1 MLKILENFDMKL
13 IYIALSAALISSCG
27 LFKGSN
33 KSPEQEIYVNYD
45 SLAGMETGEAGF
57 EEEGL
62 TQSKAVY
69 QPSKDKTFI
78 IKHMDLDLSFSYALK
93 EVYGKQKLKISPYFY
108 PSNYVVLDAKGM
120 EIISVK
126 SDGKDLQHIYANN
139 EIYILFGKK
148 INRNE
153 EIILEINYIARPDE
167 IKNEAGAAITDSKG
181 WYFINP
187 DKSEPN
193 KPRQIWTQGET
204 EYNSCWFPIIDAPN
218 QKLTHDIKVTLYK
231 NEVSL
236 SNGVLVSSKIIND
249 SMKIDHWKMDQP
261 HAPYLVMMAIG
272 DFAVVK
278 DKWNSLDVHYY
289 VEKDYEKFAKL
300 IFGNTPEMMS
310 FYSKILGVNYPWKKY
325 HQIVVRDFVSGAM
338 ENTTAV
344 VHYEPVQHTDR
355 EHLDDP
361 QELIIAHELFH
372 HWFGDLVTCESW
384 ANLPLNESFA
394 TYGEYLWLEHKYGK
408 WEADQHLHNNFNQ
421 YLDEASEKQVEL
433 IRYEY
438 AKPLDMFDRHSY
450 QKGGHVLHML
460 RDYLGDE
467 AFFEGLKYYLNA
479 HAYQSVE
486 IHDLRLAMEKVSGLD
501 LKWFFD
507 QWFLGAGHPILT
519 INHQLNQFDD
529 GVYNYQIFVEQ
540 MVSTPRNGVFKLPVK
555 IAVEYENGN
564 SEIFEMEI
572 NSDLDTLQFS
582 SEVKPVSVVF
592 DPNRVLLAEI
602 IEDKKAEDYVKEI
615 KKDISFIYS
624 KKAMV
629 PVFNS
634 GNMQLLDEV
643 LNHNLNHNYH
653 GIRREA
659 IRLLARL
666 KPADRL
672 KYQAKLIEISKK
684 DQKSANRAA
693 AIEILDEFED
703 ASLLSLYM
711 NACSD
716 SSYYV
721 IATAIRALNNLD
733 KQLAIKKADSL
744 SRENNLSII
753 DAVINIY
760 AENDK
765 DLRHYD
771 YFADK
776 LKNGSYFT
784 QFYVLQ
790 GLSALIPNLD
800 NEEDIYRSLS
810 LMEIPKIKEGDV
822 YLNMSINYLL
832 YAIEAKLETRKKM
845 LSKMDSSAVKSKMEL
860 IEKIEQKMAEIGA
873 RTGKDNSFE

>member
-1 MLKILENFDMKL
+1 MLKILEKFDMKL

-27 LFKGSN
+27 LFKGSD
-33 KSPEQEIYVNYD
+33 KKPAQDIYVNND
-45 SLAGMETGEAGF
+45 SLAGIDTENPGF
-57 EEEGL
+57 YPEEGES
-62 TQSKAVY
+62 QPKAVY

-78 IKHMDLDLSFSYALK
+78 IKHMDLELSFSYALK
-93 EVYGKQKLKISPYFY
+93 EVYGKQKLKMSPYFY

-120 EIISVK
+120 EILSVMA
-126 SDGKDLQHIYANN
+126 DGKELQHLYTNN
-139 EIYILFGKK
+139 ELYVLFGRKL
-148 INRNE
+148 NRNE
-153 EIILEINYIARPDE
+153 EISLEINYIARPDE
-167 IKNEAGAAITDSKG
+167 IKNEAGAAISDSKG

-187 DKSEPN
+187 DKSDPN

-218 QKLTHDIKVTLYK
+218 QKLTHDIKITLYK

-236 SNGVLVSSKIIND
+236 SNGLLVSSKVIND
-249 SMKIDHWKMDQP
+249 SMKVDHWKMDQP

-272 DFAVVK
+272 DFSVIK
-278 DKWNSLDVHYY
+278 DKWNNIDVHYY
-289 VEKDYEKFAKL
+289 VEKEYEKHARL
-300 IFGNTPEMMS
+300 IFGNTPEMIG

-438 AKPLDMFDRHSY
+438 VKPLDMFDRHSY

-467 AFFEGLKYYLNA
+467 AFFEGLKYYLNT

-507 QWFLGAGHPILT
+507 QWFLGAGHPILN
-519 INHQLNQFDD
+519 INHSLSTFED

-564 SEIFEMEI
+564 SEILEMQIDSE
-572 NSDLDTLQFS
+572 LDTLQFS
-582 SEVKPVSVVF
+582 SEVKPVSVIF
-592 DPNRVLLAEI
+592 DPSRILLAEI
-602 IEDKKAEDYVKEI
+602 IEDKEPEIWVKEI
-615 KKDISFIYS
+615 KKDIGFIYS

-634 GNMQLLDEV
+634 GNLELINEV
-643 LNHNLNHNYH
+643 LDYNLNHPYH
-653 GIRREA
+653 GIRLEA
-659 IRLLARL
+659 MRVLARL
-666 KPADRL
+666 KMADRM
-672 KYQAKLIEISKK
+672 KYKNKLVEMAQK
-684 DQKSANRAA
+684 DQKSINRST
-693 AIEILDEFED
+693 AIEMLNEFED
-703 ASLLSLYM
+703 KELINLYM

-716 SSYYV
+716 SSYQV
-721 IATAIRALNNLD
+721 ISSALMALNTINPE
-733 KQLAIKKADSL
+733 AAVKKADSL
-744 SRENNLSII
+744 VKENNLSII

-760 AENDK
+760 AVNDK
-765 DLRHYD
+765 DLRHYN
-771 YFADK
+771 YFAEK
-776 LKNGSYFT
+776 LAKGSYFT

-790 GLSALIPNLD
+790 GLGALIPNLD
-800 NEEDIYRSLS
+800 KEEDL
-810 LMEIPKIKEGDV
+810 LKAMDLFEIPKIKEGDV

-832 YAIEAKLETRKKM
+832 YAIEEKLKIRKKM
-845 LSKMDSSAVKSKMEL
+845 LSKMDNEAVKNKMQL
-860 IEKIEQKMAEIGA
+860 IEQIENRIIEIGA
-873 RTGKDNSFE
+873 KTGK